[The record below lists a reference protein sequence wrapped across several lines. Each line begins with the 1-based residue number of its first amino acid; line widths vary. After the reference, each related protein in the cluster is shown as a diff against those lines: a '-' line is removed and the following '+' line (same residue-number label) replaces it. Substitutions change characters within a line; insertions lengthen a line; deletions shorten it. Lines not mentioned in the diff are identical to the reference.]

1 MFLALVLNPK
11 VLRGLWYK
19 PANIAALR
27 EALSNLGM
35 NHAVSMIIS
44 TNPDNF
50 MHAGLIQ
57 ALKTKSLETSTI
69 MAEIISKC
77 VMLVPP
83 GEALHELEE
92 VLG

>member
-1 MFLALVLNPK
+1 MLLALGLNPK

-19 PANIAALR
+19 PANVAALR
-27 EALSNLGM
+27 EALSNLGL
-35 NHAVSMIIS
+35 NHAVIMIVT

-50 MHAGLIQ
+50 LYSGLLQ
-57 ALKTKSLETSTI
+57 VLKTKSIEVQTTL
-69 MAEIISKC
+69 AEVISKC